1 MSKDAFD
8 AEAFMDA
15 AAAAMGLEIAPEWR
29 PAVLDNLIRSRQIAK
44 AVLDFPLPDEIE
56 PASVFKP

>member
-8 AEAFMDA
+8 AEAFLDA
-15 AAAAMGLEIAPEWR
+15 TAAAMNLQIAPEWR
-29 PAVLDNLIRSRQIAK
+29 PAVLDNLLRSRQIAQ
-44 AVLDFPLPDEIE
+44 AVLSFPLPDEIE